1 MWWLRAIRDVV
12 VNEVGISAQEFNLEP
27 FRGRGGGRGF
37 AAAFAGRDPRSLVD
51 ELNRELA

>member
-12 VNEVGISAQEFNLEP
+12 VNEVGISTQEFNLEP